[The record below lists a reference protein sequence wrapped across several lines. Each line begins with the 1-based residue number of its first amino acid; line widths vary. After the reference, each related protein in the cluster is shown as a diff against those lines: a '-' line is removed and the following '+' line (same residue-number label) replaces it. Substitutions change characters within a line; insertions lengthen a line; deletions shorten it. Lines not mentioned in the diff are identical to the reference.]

1 MARASNYLRATTYV
15 CNVQGEEFNVGREE
29 RGTYKWAIEIVEI
42 VRTKKKKFMTIE
54 KMFE

>member
-42 VRTKKKKFMTIE
+42 VRTKKKVYDYRKDV
-54 KMFE
+54 